1 MQGVI
6 GTVKSIQDRSNLNV
20 SVSISL
26 LIDLT

>member
-1 MQGVI
+1 MRGVI